1 MATNDHYDARSDH
14 YEEAFFYE
22 KGEYHEWMVKATV
35 SNYAEILAYT
45 AIST

>member
-22 KGEYHEWMVKATV
+22 KGEYHEWMVKSTV
-35 SNYAEILAYT
+35 RYNARNVKFN
-45 AIST
+45 

>member
-22 KGEYHEWMVKATV
+22 KGEYHDWMVKATV
-35 SNYAEILAYT
+35 KSMIIKARPV
-45 AIST
+45 